1 MSKDEKRFEFED
13 KQYVIKPLNAK
24 VSSEAQ
30 KVYLKAF
37 KDAIEDGAILKNTL
51 DDHMRR
57 QGLWDDS
64 KQQEYEKLIKKSA
77 ELEYK
82 IKSGEYKKASQL
94 REKAL
99 ELKKIRRDL
108 ADLMMVRNSMD
119 SMTADG
125 LADNERF
132 FYLITACVYDYESQK
147 PVYSS
152 VEDYMEKAD
161 TKLGSKVASEYASY
175 AYSLEDDYESKFLEN
190 RVLKKLQLLDEKGN
204 LVNREGK
211 RVDEEGNLLD
221 TTGSRIDINGVR
233 IDINNNPVLDDDL
246 VDELEFEDDLL
257 EEPVED
263 TKPAKKSRAS
273 SAKRA
278 SQKKK
283 VAANSEEAVE

>member
-132 FYLITACVYDYESQK
+132 FYLITACVYDYESQ
-147 PVYSS
+147 
-152 VEDYMEKAD
+152 
-161 TKLGSKVASEYASY
+161 
-175 AYSLEDDYESKFLEN
+175 
-190 RVLKKLQLLDEKGN
+190 
-204 LVNREGK
+204 VN
-211 RVDEEGNLLD
+211 
-221 TTGSRIDINGVR
+221 
-233 IDINNNPVLDDDL
+233 
-246 VDELEFEDDLL
+246 F
-257 EEPVED
+257 
-263 TKPAKKSRAS
+263 
-273 SAKRA
+273 
-278 SQKKK
+278 
-283 VAANSEEAVE
+283 